1 MSAQKIC
8 IIPARGGSKRIPRKN
23 IRPFHGKPMIAW
35 SIEAALNSKLFDQVL
50 VSTDDQE
57 IAAISVACGADVPF
71 IRPAE
76 LSGDFATTTDVIQHA
91 IHQLSTQIQLTD
103 NIFCLYATAPFVQVQ
118 MLEQAFDLF
127 NSTTKPSAV
136 FTATSYSFPIQRA
149 IRINRHGYSSP
160 FDQES
165 IVKRSQDL
173 EEFFHDAGQ
182 FYLATA
188 DSWLKNI
195 DIFNK
200 GRPLLIPRFFVQDID
215 TEEDWAYA
223 EMMYSV
229 LESQRFNLS
238 IQ

>member
-50 VSTDDQE
+50 VSTDDRE

-91 IHQLSTQIQLTD
+91 IHQLSSEIQLID

-215 TEEDWAYA
+215 TEEDWIYA
-223 EMMYSV
+223 ELMHCA
-229 LESQRFNLS
+229 LQSQRFNS
-238 IQ
+238 ILQ

>member
-1 MSAQKIC
+1 MLAQKIC

-23 IRPFHGKPMIAW
+23 IRLFHGKPMIAW
-35 SIEAALNSKLFDQVL
+35 SIEVAINSQLFDQVL
-50 VSTDDQE
+50 VSTDDHE
-57 IAAISVACGADVPF
+57 IAEISIACGAEVPF

-76 LSGDFATTTDVIQHA
+76 LSDDFATTTDVIQHA

-103 NIFCLYATAPFVQVQ
+103 HIFCLYATAPFVQVQ

-127 NSTTKPSAV
+127 NSIIDASVV

-149 IRINRHGYSSP
+149 IRIDRHGYSSP

-165 IVKRSQDL
+165 ISKRSQDL

-188 DSWLKNI
+188 DSWLKSINI
-195 DIFNK
+195 FDR
-200 GRPLLIPRFFVQDID
+200 GTPLLLPRFFVQDID

-223 EMMYSV
+223 EMMYS
-229 LESQRFNLS
+229 LLKSQPFNLS

>member
-1 MSAQKIC
+1 MLAQKIC

-23 IRPFHGKPMIAW
+23 IRLFHGKPMIAW
-35 SIEAALNSKLFDQVL
+35 SIEVALNSQLFDQVL
-50 VSTDDQE
+50 VSTDNQE
-57 IAAISVACGADVPF
+57 IAEISITCGADVPF
-71 IRPAE
+71 MRPAE

-103 NIFCLYATAPFVQVQ
+103 HIFCLYATAPFVQIQ
-118 MLEQAFDLF
+118 MIEQAFELF
-127 NSTTKPSAV
+127 KPITDSSVV

-160 FDQES
+160 FDRES
-165 IVKRSQDL
+165 ISKRSQDL

-195 DIFNK
+195 NIFNRGK
-200 GRPLLIPRFFVQDID
+200 PLLIPRFFVQDID
-215 TEEDWAYA
+215 TEEDWTYA
-223 EMMYSV
+223 ELMHCALV
-229 LESQRFNLS
+229 SQRFNLS
-238 IQ
+238 I